1 MIFEN
6 WIIKKNRYKRINYMK
21 IPKKI
26 MQKEISEEKYALLV
40 IKIYSKNIAIK
51 NNMMLPLV

>member
-1 MIFEN
+1 
-6 WIIKKNRYKRINYMK
+6 MK

-26 MQKEISEEKYALLV
+26 MKKEISEEKYALLV

-51 NNMMLPLV
+51 TI

>member
-6 WIIKKNRYKRINYMK
+6 WIIKKNSYKRINYMK

-51 NNMMLPLV
+51 NNTMLPLV